1 MINLGFPLCL
11 PLTAQSPQHT
21 ADLVTNCCGR
31 TFKRATNPPP
41 STTSCENKF
50 NSTDAAKEQSFL
62 VG

>member
-21 ADLVTNCCGR
+21 ADLVMNCCGR
-31 TFKRATNPPP
+31 TFKRAANPSP

-50 NSTDAAKEQSFL
+50 NSTNAAKEQSFF